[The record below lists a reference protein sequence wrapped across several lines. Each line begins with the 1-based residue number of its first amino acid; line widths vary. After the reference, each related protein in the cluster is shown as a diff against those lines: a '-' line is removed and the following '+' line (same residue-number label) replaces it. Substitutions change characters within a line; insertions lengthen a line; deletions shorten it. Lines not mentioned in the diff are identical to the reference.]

1 MTTVAVLG
9 TGTMGAGMARS
20 CRRAGLEVRA
30 WNRTRE
36 RAEPLADDGVHV
48 CGSPEEAVDGADVVV
63 VMLFD
68 EGAVL
73 DVMDAVGAAGAAGA
87 GAVWLQ
93 STTVGPEGAARVQ
106 AAARA
111 HGVALLDAPVLGTK
125 GPAGSGSLVHLVS
138 GDPALVERA
147 RPALDAM
154 SSRVVLAGD
163 EPGAASALK
172 LVCNAWVVSLNTA
185 VAQSVAMAQ
194 GLGIDPQLFLDAVR
208 GGPTDA
214 GYAHVKTRA
223 MVSGDYAPSFA
234 LDGVRKDLG
243 LITDAAQ
250 DVGVDTR
257 LLHALD
263 ALYADASAAG
273 HGGQDMAAV
282 REAFTRP

>member
-1 MTTVAVLG
+1 MTTTVAMLG

-30 WNRTRE
+30 WNRTRSK
-36 RAEPLADDGVHV
+36 AEPLADDGATV
-48 CGSPEEAVDGADVVV
+48 CGTPAEAVTGADVVV

-68 EGAVL
+68 EGAVM
-73 DVMDAVGAAGAAGA
+73 DVLEQAAGSSGE

-93 STTVGPEGAARVQ
+93 SATVGPDGAARVE
-106 AAARA
+106 AAARERGLA
-111 HGVALLDAPVLGTK
+111 VLDAPVLGTK
-125 GPAGSGSLVHLVS
+125 APAASGSLVYLLS
-138 GDPALVERA
+138 GDADLVERA

-154 SSRVVLAGD
+154 SSKVVIAGD

-194 GLGIDPQLFLDAVR
+194 GLGLDPQLFLDAIE

-214 GYAHVKTRA
+214 GYAHVKTEA
-223 MVSGDYAPSFA
+223 MVGGDYAPSFG

-250 DVGVDTR
+250 DAGVDPR
-257 LLHALD
+257 VLHALD

-273 HGGQDMAAV
+273 HGEEDMAAV
-282 REAFTRP
+282 REAFTRR